1 MVTTAEARTAEPP
14 LVSVVVPV
22 HGSAEYLETTLRGI
36 EHQTYRPIEVVVVD
50 ERASGD
56 LRPRVKAVL
65 PDAVVVKS
73 DGPGPGTARNSGL
86 AHAAG
91 EFVAFLDCD
100 DVWLPDFISVL
111 AGALDRAPLAVLA
124 GCTFIEFDGCG
135 PRAIRPLR
143 RTRVSADP
151 VRSILIDYQFPPSV
165 ALCRREIVERL
176 GGWGEYLAKEDRVFF
191 GLMAVAGPVVHVDQ
205 PLALY
210 RVHLNSRSQ
219 RGPATDPDLWYV
231 AVRAAN
237 ETVLKE
243 VEASPSKTR
252 LGHDLDAVAHWT
264 AAQIYLISGSRQKA
278 VREGLRALRMAPT
291 EPEPYFVLLRALL
304 GSRMAQRLRRSIEP
318 AFSEEIQEQVRRANE
333 PMARLDESARSTT
346 PV

>member
-1 MVTTAEARTAEPP
+1 MGRI
-14 LVSVVVPV
+14 SRQ
-22 HGSAEYLETTLRGI
+22 RG
-36 EHQTYRPIEVVVVD
+36 Q
-50 ERASGD
+50 GL
-56 LRPRVKAVL
+56 LRPHGRCW
-65 PDAVVVKS
+65 S
-73 DGPGPGTARNSGL
+73 CGTRRPA
-86 AHAAG
+86 
-91 EFVAFLDCD
+91 
-100 DVWLPDFISVL
+100 
-111 AGALDRAPLAVLA
+111 
-124 GCTFIEFDGCG
+124 
-135 PRAIRPLR
+135 PRAVSRP
-143 RTRVSADP
+143 
-151 VRSILIDYQFPPSV
+151 
-165 ALCRREIVERL
+165 
-176 GGWGEYLAKEDRVFF
+176 
-191 GLMAVAGPVVHVDQ
+191 
-205 PLALY
+205 
-210 RVHLNSRSQ
+210 